1 MKKRAVLIRKLY
13 RAYNNKKNIEYSKWK
28 GYPEDTYFGYYS
40 FEELKISTLNRFTS
54 FYGKG
59 LRSLRL
65 ETL

>member
-1 MKKRAVLIRKLY
+1 MKKRAVLIRKLH
-13 RAYNNKKNIEYSKWK
+13 RAFNNKKDIEYSQWK
-28 GYPEDTYFGYYS
+28 GYPEDSYFSYYS
-40 FEELKISTLNRFTS
+40 FDELKISTLRKFTC